1 MSVQVVQRVQVPS
14 SSPDTGHYIQNRA
27 PLQPV
32 PFQKLPPG
40 AVQPSGWL
48 LAQLKV
54 QLNGLNGRLSEISDY
69 LITSKVFLGFDT
81 ARVKKILGEPNQKIS
96 LKNKWVYNISYCNQ
110 DISLVFHWLTIH
122 FDNKYHVSVV
132 EHESRQD

>member
-1 MSVQVVQRVQVPS
+1 MKIKNFSLKFL
-14 SSPDTGHYIQNRA
+14 IWF
-27 PLQPV
+27 LI
-32 PFQKLPPG
+32 
-40 AVQPSGWL
+40 L
-48 LAQLKV
+48 LLFLITFIIFFLLDKKSKIDISKIDWRNIHTDQC
-54 QLNGLNGRLSEISDY
+54 EIADY

-81 ARVKKILGEPNQKIS
+81 ARVKKILGEPNEKIS
-96 LKNKWVYNISYCNQ
+96 LNNKWVYNISYCNQ